1 MTVPAPQPTSAPP
14 SEKPERRWTDR
25 SFLPPLFRDLGVLL
39 GVLGL
44 FGSGVYWVTEAQAGK
59 AYSQQ
64 VIEDLRQENRD
75 LRQENQ
81 EQDERLKLLPA
92 IEKWVACQEKAA
104 DMGQKHNFYWPSLE
118 CIPDERLSKPAPPA
132 SPSQP

>member
-1 MTVPAPQPTSAPP
+1 MAIPDPQPASAPP

-25 SFLPPLFRDLGVLL
+25 SILPPLFRDLGNLL
-39 GVLGL
+39 GIIGMFVTA
-44 FGSGVYWVTEAQAGK
+44 VYWVNQTQAGS
-59 AYSQQ
+59 AYSQK

-75 LRQENQ
+75 LRRKNE
-81 EQDERLKLLPA
+81 EQDEKLKLLPA

-104 DMGQKHNFYWPSLE
+104 DTGQKQNFYWSTLE
-118 CIPDERLSKPAPPA
+118 CVPTESPSNLTPTG